1 MFSLNTTFTLGT
13 VLRPKRWNHAQNWA
27 GCMLGVLCL
36 PECAWFLCKVHPLKL
51 GSTSYRVIPSVLR
64 LLTKFMSGATDDRRW
79 STCEIVATG
88 VAVPQCIRF
97 CSQCIAEC
105 QRGRSQRLKVK
116 KFKWLSQRKAII
128 ALGCSVLF
136 EFLDLL
142 SAFLTCLHVLSLSYI
157 SLAILSKTL
166 QFCFRLYRLDV
177 LLVPFKLLL
186 YHLLPIF

>member
-1 MFSLNTTFTLGT
+1 MFSFNTAFTLGT
-13 VLRPKRWNHAQNWA
+13 VLRPKRWNHEKNWA
-27 GCMLGVLCL
+27 GPCL
-36 PECAWFLCKVHPLKL
+36 HYTAV
-51 GSTSYRVIPSVLR
+51 TMSYRVITSVLR

-88 VAVPQCIRF
+88 VAVLQCIRF

-105 QRGRSQRLKVK
+105 QRGRSQWLKWK
-116 KFKWLSQRKAII
+116 SLNGSHKRKAII
-128 ALGCSVLF
+128 ALGYSVLF

-142 SAFLTCLHVLSLSYI
+142 LAFLTCLCVLSLSYI

-166 QFCFRLYRLDV
+166 WFCFRLDQLDV
-177 LLVPFKLLL
+177 FLIPFELLL